1 MKWFNKWFEKKCR
14 EAWENANKVECEDV
28 PISSTKNRAYRRGL
42 NAVADEGRLAS
53 QGTNF
58 TLYNANGGTVVELR
72 DYDPMNDRHK
82 TTLYVIGSEADLGQQ
97 LAHIV
102 TIEAL
107 KR

>member
-14 EAWENANKVECEDV
+14 EAWENANKVECDESIV
-28 PISSTKNRAYRRGL
+28 STKRAYRRGL
-42 NAVADEGRLAS
+42 NVVSDENRLAS

-58 TLYNANGGTVVELR
+58 TMYSANGGTVVELR
-72 DYDPMNDRHK
+72 DYDPMNDRQK
-82 TTLYVIGSEADLGQQ
+82 TTLYVIPSEADLGQQ

>member
-14 EAWENANKVECEDV
+14 EAWENANKVECDEV
-28 PISSTKNRAYRRGL
+28 PVSKRAYRRGL
-42 NAVADEGRLAS
+42 NTVADEGRLAS